1 MRLTTILGFAV
12 VALASATTAGAQ
24 LVRREFRVT
33 PAFGFARFDEATS
46 IENAPHVGLSTDF
59 AITPNLAIGL
69 SFGSSQPETHAE
81 DFLRAQ
87 RFGDTTYVFG
97 VRQSLSVLDYGA
109 RALFALPELGRLAP
123 FAHGGAGFYTI
134 YLDPQVSGGP
144 SRVTKT
150 MFSVGGGANV
160 RVRGRAGVTLDV
172 RDMIFTGYN
181 RDRLYQATPSDF
193 AFGED
198 FPRAAATKK
207 TTHNL
212 VFSIGFSFTP
222 SLGGTEDD
230 NDDGENR

>member
-1 MRLTTILGFAV
+1 MRLTSILGFAA
-12 VALASATTAGAQ
+12 VALAGASAAEAQ
-24 LVRREFRVT
+24 LATRTFRVT
-33 PAFGFARFDEATS
+33 PAFGYVRFDEATS
-46 IENAPHVGLSTDF
+46 IESSAHVGLSTDF
-59 AITPNLAIGL
+59 AITPNIAVGL
-69 SFGSSQPETHAE
+69 SFGSAQPQTHAE

-109 RALFALPELGRLAP
+109 RALVALPELARLAP
-123 FAHGGAGFYTI
+123 YAHGGAGFYTI
-134 YLDPQVSGGP
+134 YLDPQISGGP

-150 MFSVGGGANV
+150 MFSIGGGANV

-181 RDRLYQATPSDF
+181 RDRLYPATPSDF

-198 FPRAAATKK
+198 FPKAAATKR

-222 SLGGTEDD
+222 SLGDTGDD
-230 NDDGENR
+230 TDDGDDR